1 MQALQS
7 FRVRIALLSVCLSG
21 LVLAAFTAWAWYMVQ
36 RSNLGRVDDSL
47 REIAQRHLMFP
58 HDRSHWAQVDK
69 SLQFVFGEDTGRV
82 VLLVVDAQGRLLH
95 RSSDWPDTL
104 RPVDSIP
111 ENALT
116 DPVPEFPAPPQP
128 ELLPPPFPPDIQR
141 QHRPNGPPDR
151 LRPPPAMQG
160 PPRDGRGQPP
170 PGREPRRGPG
180 IPADR
185 PAPPPPQEPLP
196 VIQINART
204 MTAAGETW
212 RVGVFRD
219 PEVTF
224 AIAVELTGYAARL
237 AGARTGF
244 MIAFPL
250 ALTLIAI
257 GSWFLANRALRPVDR
272 LRDAIAEVTSQG
284 LDKRVPNTG
293 EADEFQQLTAQF
305 NRMMERLE
313 RSFAQAARFSADA
326 AHELKT
332 PLAVLQGEIE
342 QALQTASPE
351 TQVLLGRLL
360 DEVQRLKSITQKLLL
375 LARADAG
382 QLNLHLEPTD
392 LSAMV
397 RELAEDIETAA
408 PQLHVTSK
416 IEDGIFVMADRD
428 LLHRLLQNLADN
440 AMKYNRDGGNVG
452 FKLDAKN
459 GLARLQIANTG
470 EIAPEKREKIFDRFV
485 RVDDARSRRV
495 DGAGLGLS
503 LAREIARAHGG
514 ELTLEKSD
522 NGIVTFMLQMRL
534 AR

>member
-1 MQALQS
+1 MS
-7 FRVRIALLSVCLSG
+7 
-21 LVLAAFTAWAWYMVQ
+21 
-36 RSNLGRVDDSL
+36 
-47 REIAQRHLMFP
+47 
-58 HDRSHWAQVDK
+58 
-69 SLQFVFGEDTGRV
+69 
-82 VLLVVDAQGRLLH
+82 
-95 RSSDWPDTL
+95 
-104 RPVDSIP
+104 
-111 ENALT
+111 
-116 DPVPEFPAPPQP
+116 
-128 ELLPPPFPPDIQR
+128 
-141 QHRPNGPPDR
+141 
-151 LRPPPAMQG
+151 
-160 PPRDGRGQPP
+160 
-170 PGREPRRGPG
+170 
-180 IPADR
+180 
-185 PAPPPPQEPLP
+185 
-196 VIQINART
+196 
-204 MTAAGETW
+204 AAGETW

-237 AGARTGF
+237 AGARAGF
-244 MIAFPL
+244 LIAFPL

-257 GSWFLANRALRPVDR
+257 GSWFLANRALQPVNR
-272 LRDAIAEVTSQG
+272 LREAIEKVTSQG

-293 EADEFQQLTAQF
+293 DADEFQQLTAQF

-313 RSFAQAARFSADA
+313 RSFTQAARFSADA

-382 QLNLHLEPTD
+382 QLSLHLEPLN

-397 RELAEDIETAA
+397 RELAEDVETAA
-408 PQLHVTSK
+408 PQLHITST
-416 IEDGIFVMADRD
+416 IADGISVMADRD

-440 AMKYNRDGGNVG
+440 AMKYNRDGGNIG
-452 FKLDAKN
+452 FTLDAKN
-459 GLARLQIANTG
+459 GIVRLQIANTG

-485 RVDDARSRRV
+485 RMDDARSRRV

-514 ELTLEKSD
+514 ELTLEQSD
-522 NGIVTFMLQMRL
+522 NGIVAFMLWMRL
-534 AR
+534 AK